1 MSTFIW
7 GKVKLHKKIIMNN
20 YQRDNILVFFSN
32 LKNDLFQINLE
43 ENEIYFN
50 IACGYNKMIDPAFYK
65 MNYLN
70 CDEAYFSINAIKKDD
85 DIQSCLKSLYL
96 RILNLQ
102 NVIKEILDNKNVEKI
117 TYFHTD
123 SGNENSINEYEL
135 VNWNI
140 DEFAN
145 KFFAEIINNK
155 GFTPT
160 IKVIFNKTYNN

>member
-32 LKNDLFQINLE
+32 IKNDLFQNNLE

-70 CDEAYFSINAIKKDD
+70 YDEAYFSINAIKKDD

-123 SGNENSINEYEL
+123 SGNENSIDEYKL

-145 KFFAEIINNK
+145 KFFYRNYK
-155 GFTPT
+155 Q
-160 IKVIFNKTYNN
+160 